1 MNKNRI
7 AQIWIETVLY
17 TIIGLAIIGIVLAF
31 VIPKVNES
39 KDNIIVEQ
47 SITSL
52 KQLDSKI
59 NDVARQKGNI
69 GRIDFNMKRGY
80 LYINS
85 TGDEIMLVVEGLTS
99 LYSESNV
106 SINDGNLKILSMEG
120 QKTNTVYLTLD
131 YTLNIT
137 FNGKDTDKKMTAA
150 NLAYKLLI
158 ENKDNKIIDIREG

>member
-1 MNKNRI
+1 MDKNKI
-7 AQIWIETVLY
+7 AQIWIESVLY
-17 TIIGLAIIGIVLAF
+17 TIIGLSIIGIVLAF

-39 KDNIIVEQ
+39 KDSIIVEQ

-69 GRIDFNMKRGY
+69 GRIDFNIKRGY

-85 TGDEIMLVVEGLTS
+85 TGDRITLVVDGLTS

-106 SINDGNLKILSMEG
+106 SISDGNLKILSMKG

-131 YTLNIT
+131 YELNIT
-137 FNGKDTDKKMTAA
+137 FNGKDDEKKITAA

-158 ENKDNKIIDIREG
+158 ENKDNKIIDIRRG

>member
-1 MNKNRI
+1 MDRNRI

-17 TIIGLAIIGIVLAF
+17 TIVGLAIIGIVLAF
-31 VIPKVNES
+31 VIPKVNQS

-69 GRIDFNMKRGY
+69 GRVDLNIKRGY

-85 TGDEIMLVVEGLTS
+85 SGDKIMFIVDGLTS
-99 LYSESNV
+99 LYSEPNV
-106 SINDGNLKILSMEG
+106 SITDGDLKLLSIKG

-131 YTLNIT
+131 YRLNIT
-137 FNGKDTDKKMTAA
+137 FNGKDVEKKITAA